1 MDIINIGSFILLIN
15 VLFFI
20 IDKMV
25 CFPIIFK
32 MNRKL
37 LNNSKD
43 YGRTRW
49 YLLHIFIN
57 LLTTITSISSVY
69 LTYQRPY
76 TSLTPIKMAE
86 PYSAGWFIGPTS
98 PLPTLI
104 VVSGHFYH
112 ILFFSTT
119 KSDIYHHLTFAGVM
133 GTINMIGDYGTARNI
148 IQFVLSGFPG
158 IIEYT
163 IMSLYK
169 FEYVNKKQ
177 MRYSITVMYCLLRFP
192 LGILFSW
199 YFIFQI
205 LFNPLLENPIMMSIV
220 SLLVILNSTQYC
232 VENIRSSIRH
242 YQT

>member
-1 MDIINIGSFILLIN
+1 MDLINIIFLLN
-15 VLFFI
+15 VCFFM

-25 CFPIIFK
+25 CGPIILK
-32 MNRKL
+32 VNRKI

-49 YLLHIFIN
+49 YLLHIVIN
-57 LLTTITSISSVY
+57 ILTTITAINGVY
-69 LTYQRPY
+69 LTYLNPYNSLNPITFAKPY
-76 TSLTPIKMAE
+76 TLD
-86 PYSAGWFIGPTS
+86 WFIGPTS

-133 GTINMIGDYGTARNI
+133 GTINMIGDYGIARNI
-148 IQFVLSGFPG
+148 IQFVLSGLPG

-169 FEYVNKKQ
+169 FEYLSKKQ

-192 LGILFSW
+192 LGILFAW

-205 LFNPLLENPIMMSIV
+205 LFNPLVENPIMVSIV

-242 YQT
+242 YQN